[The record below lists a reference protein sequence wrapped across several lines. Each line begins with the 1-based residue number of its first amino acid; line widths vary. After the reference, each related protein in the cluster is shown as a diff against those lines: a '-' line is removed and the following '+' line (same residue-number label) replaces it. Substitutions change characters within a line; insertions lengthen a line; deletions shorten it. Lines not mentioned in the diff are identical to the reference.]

1 MATMNISLPDT
12 LRDFVEEQ
20 IAQGGYGTTS
30 EYLRDLIRREQQR
43 LQLRG
48 ALLAGLEADVVA
60 EADATYFKQLRKSLK
75 D

>member
-12 LRDFVEEQ
+12 LRDFVE
-20 IAQGGYGTTS
+20 AQVSEGSYGTTS

-43 LQLRG
+43 LQLRDS
-48 ALLAGLEADVVA
+48 LLSGLNANVVA
-60 EADATYFKQLRKSLK
+60 EADAAYFKQLRKSLK

>member
-12 LRDFVEEQ
+12 LRDFVETQ
-20 IAQGGYGTTS
+20 ISQGGYGTTS

-43 LQLRG
+43 LQLRES
-48 ALLAGLEADVVA
+48 LLAGLDAEVVA
-60 EADATYFKQLRKSLK
+60 EADAAYFKQLRKSLK

>member
-12 LRDFVEEQ
+12 LRDFVEAQ
-20 IAQGGYGTTS
+20 IAAGGYGTTS

-43 LQLRG
+43 LMLRDS
-48 ALLAGLEADVVA
+48 LLAGLSAEAVA
-60 EADATYFKQLRKSLK
+60 EADAAYFKQLRKFLK